1 MADLLLALLFVAV
14 MITPRLASA
23 LLRGRSWEGVL
34 VECRMG
40 PAVHLPDRDDFPLT
54 AGVSDNYF
62 DLLPGMTTDVTLT
75 STATLADIKAQMKV
89 ISLTDAFGPQAGQ
102 AVVSAAK

>member
-1 MADLLLALLFVAV
+1 VKQIQLKPAALKVEVTGEKGSYTVEIDSPVLARDVYLSFGNLDVKVA
-14 MITPRLASA
+14 
-23 LLRGRSWEGVL
+23 
-34 VECRMG
+34 
-40 PAVHLPDRDDFPLT
+40 
-54 AGVSDNYF
+54 DNYF